1 MADFREVFDR
11 EQDAVSQLRRRRNT
25 CYPDEAK
32 TGPTAICLS
41 GGGIRSATFCLGVLQ
56 GLATY
61 GLLKRFDYIS
71 SVSGGGYISSWLI
84 SWIKRPGDAAK
95 GKTGV
100 EFVEEQL
107 SKAPP
112 HFPKVPGKYD
122 AFVKRLQSFSSSLG
136 WKWDAK
142 QLVQSLR
149 PSRKLS
155 QAKTAE
161 MSGKDPHDLGPTKD
175 SPYYIKTADGKDSRY
190 EEPGAINFLRAYSN
204 YLTPRVGFFGVDT
217 WVAIASFVRN
227 LLLNQAILFSSL
239 AAFLLLPHFAQLL
252 FDQTVH
258 HWCPPAWT
266 LGVPAIV
273 IFLAALTFIDRSI
286 ADCSLRTA
294 VAKVKNGKKPARD
307 LLEGT
312 GQGRVLF
319 FAVAPV
325 FGAAVLGAMSLTLH
339 VREEGP
345 GWYKDVSYH
354 SWLPWILWTAA
365 AYVVAR
371 GVALIISSVWLSLSL
386 KKQPKDEDPAVWG
399 QIKHEFWVR
408 EAYGRGAMLF
418 WAIFAGGL
426 AGFLLWELARLF
438 NFLFDCHHYSAVT
451 NVVSFGPPLFV
462 LVVLLAGVL
471 HVGLMG
477 EAFVNEKREWWA
489 RVAAWLLIC
498 ILGWAFFFAVALFVP
513 PGLAKLASWTRVKS
527 AALLSWLATTLY
539 GVLAGK
545 SSKTSGEQSG
555 NKKFELVTSIAPY
568 VFILGTVI
576 LISYANYRF
585 LAPKA
590 TPTVKPPAPV
600 WAQASGKLDL
610 TTAAGPVQGTFQL
623 SVTAKPQPRALVAPE
638 YWNSWCLLTLL
649 GAFLGL
655 GGTAVL
661 LAWRVDVNEFSLHLF
676 YRNRLVRCYLGAT
689 NPDRCPQPFT
699 GFDPS
704 DDILLRDFATDKT
717 YSGPYPIFNAAL
729 NFSHGQRLAWQER
742 KAESFVFT
750 PDYCGYDFQEEREDK
765 DKKNGQDKHLDQKH
779 DSYQA
784 TGSYAYADGGPYLG
798 TAMAISGAAVN
809 PNMGYHASAAVAFL
823 LTVFNVRLGWWMG
836 NPRRKNTCHRSTPE
850 FGLFYLLSELFGMA
864 DDTSG
869 YVNLSDG
876 WHFENLG
883 LYELVR
889 RKCKYIVV
897 CDVGADYGFGR
908 EDLGNAVRK
917 CRSDLGAE
925 IEIDAGPLRPDADGF
940 SKADFVTGTVTYPGG
955 PKGII
960 LYIKSALTGNEP
972 QDVLAYKVAHKDF
985 PHQSTGDQ
993 WFNESQFESYR
1004 ALGRFAAESA
1014 FNHLGD
1020 PQRVSAMSTRDIFEA
1035 LSHVLRS

>member
-1 MADFREVFDR
+1 MADFKKVFGE
-11 EQDAVSQLRRRRNT
+11 EQEAIRKLRARRNT

-32 TGPTAICLS
+32 TGSTAICLS

-95 GKTGV
+95 GKTGI

-107 SKAPP
+107 SQAPP
-112 HFPKVPGKYD
+112 HFVQPRRKY
-122 AFVKRLQSFSSSLG
+122 AGLVERVQTISSSLG
-136 WKWDAK
+136 WKWNVK
-142 QLVQSLR
+142 QLVECLTPKR
-149 PSRKLS
+149 KIDEGKKLDAPSRL
-155 QAKTAE
+155 
-161 MSGKDPHDLGPTKD
+161 PLGPPED
-175 SPYYIKTADGKDSRY
+175 SPYCVKTEDGKRNRY
-190 EEPGAINFLRAYSN
+190 EEPGALNFLRAYSN
-204 YLTPRVGFFGVDT
+204 YLTPRVGFLGADT

-227 LLLNQAILFSSL
+227 LLLNQAILFSAL
-239 AAFLLLPHFAQLL
+239 AAFLLLPRFAQLL
-252 FDQTVH
+252 FDQTIH

-266 LGVPAIV
+266 IGVPAIA

-286 ADCSLRTA
+286 ADCSLRAA
-294 VAKVKNGKKPARD
+294 VAKVKNGKEPDRD
-307 LLEGT
+307 LLEST
-312 GQGRVLF
+312 GQGRVLL
-319 FAVAPV
+319 FAVGPI
-325 FGAAVLGAMSLTLH
+325 FIAAMLAALSLALH
-339 VREEGP
+339 VRAAGVGP
-345 GWYKDVSYH
+345 PYWPWVIWTMLGYFAARLLALAISYL
-354 SWLPWILWTAA
+354 WLFVTW
-365 AYVVAR
+365 R
-371 GVALIISSVWLSLSL
+371 
-386 KKQPKDEDPAVWG
+386 QPKGEDLVTWNEITNEFRDREKQGRIQMLISAFPA
-399 QIKHEFWVR
+399 
-408 EAYGRGAMLF
+408 GA
-418 WAIFAGGL
+418 L
-426 AGFLLWELARLF
+426 AGYLLYELAKLF
-438 NFLFDCHHYSAVT
+438 KFLFDCHNYSAVT
-451 NVVSFGPPLFV
+451 NVVSFGPPLFIF
-462 LVVLLAGVL
+462 VVLLAGVF

-477 EAFVNEKREWWA
+477 ASFVNEKREWWA
-489 RVAAWLLIC
+489 RVAAWLLIWV
-498 ILGWAFFFAVALFVP
+498 LGWAFFFAVALFVP
-513 PGLAKLASWTRVKS
+513 PGIAKLTSWTRVKS
-527 AALLSWLATTLY
+527 AAIASWLATTLY
-539 GVLAGK
+539 GILAGK
-545 SSKTSGEQSG
+545 SAKTSGEQSG
-555 NKKFELVTSIAPY
+555 NKRFELVTSIAPY
-568 VFILGTVI
+568 VFILGTLI
-576 LISYANYRF
+576 LISYANYRSWG
-585 LAPKA
+585 PKA
-590 TPTVKPPAPV
+590 STAVQPPAPAAV
-600 WAQASGKLDL
+600 QASGKLDL

-623 SVTAKPQPRALVAPE
+623 SVSGKPQPSASVAAE
-638 YWNSWCLLTLL
+638 YWNSWSWLRLLLAFVGMG
-649 GAFLGL
+649 GA
-655 GGTAVL
+655 AVI

-689 NPDRCPQPFT
+689 NPERCPQPFT

-704 DDILLRDFATDKT
+704 DDILLHDFATDET

-750 PDYCGYDFQEEREDK
+750 PDYCGYDFQEEREDQ
-765 DKKNGQDKHLDQKH
+765 DKKNIPDKKVEQKH
-779 DSYQA
+779 QSYQG
-784 TGSYAYADGGPYLG
+784 TGSYAYPDGGPYLG
-798 TAMAISGAAVN
+798 TAVAISGAAVN

-836 NPRRKNTCHRSTPE
+836 NPRHKKTWQRSTPR

-925 IEIDAGPLRPDADGF
+925 IEIDASPLRPDAEGF
-940 SKADFVTGTVTYPGG
+940 SKAHFVIGTVTYPDSQ
-955 PKGII
+955 KGTI

-1014 FNHLGD
+1014 FNHVGD
-1020 PQRVSAMSTRDIFEA
+1020 PKSVSAMSTQDIFEA
-1035 LSHVLRS
+1035 LRRVLRS